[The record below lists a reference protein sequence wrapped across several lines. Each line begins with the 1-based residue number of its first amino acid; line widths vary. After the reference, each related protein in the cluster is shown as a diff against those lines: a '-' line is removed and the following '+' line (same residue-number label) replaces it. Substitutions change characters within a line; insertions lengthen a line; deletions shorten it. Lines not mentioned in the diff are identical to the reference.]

1 MITAGG
7 RSFVDADDLE
17 KLVIHAATEYEL
29 HGYVEDFD
37 GQEITDPQYDDLYKT
52 LKKIKPKSDAFAG
65 TSPSKVKPKGHMVK
79 HDPPMTSIHKADG
92 DLEEKKAIYVKWMH
106 DCANDLGK
114 KPNAVI
120 FCQSYKRDGVALR
133 INYVDGKLVSA
144 GLRPRDGINGSDVT
158 RHMKYI
164 EGVPLKLP
172 HPHTLSLNGEIE
184 CWMDDFALVNKAQD
198 DAGEEIYKN
207 PRNYTAG
214 CLGRDDP
221 EENKDARLRIAFYSI
236 TGFNDWRK
244 YYKTEV
250 ERAKWA
256 NNKDNGGLNL
266 QNDEGKGYFIQM
278 LVHKVE
284 DLKPGRNN
292 SQLHMMEEHAKK
304 RPYYV
309 DGVVLKINDLEDQ
322 EELGHTGDDPV
333 NPPRGALA
341 WKFAEELAEAEVSS
355 IEWNASRTGRIVPT
369 AIFDT
374 PFTLADT
381 DNSRATANNYGW
393 MESQGLGPGAKVR
406 CKKGGK
412 IIPNIC
418 EVLVPVKDIGAP
430 THCPTCQGKLVVETS
445 PSGNKDLM
453 CHNDDCG
460 AKHVKGWIFYIQM
473 LGGKGL
479 GSAAMEQILGSGK
492 VRHLS
497 DLYKLTM
504 DDLTAVGFSE
514 RQALLALAT
523 IFRVAPIN
531 DDVKLAR
538 AIKEARTKKQ
548 SVPAWQF
555 FASLGIPQA
564 GKTAGKALMQHFRSF
579 EEIMDAKLSD
589 LTSIPGIGN
598 TTAEN
603 IIAYFGKRRKMVEE
617 LLDKYV
623 ELELPKTGK
632 FSGTN
637 FVLTGAFTQGK
648 SFWETKIQE
657 QGGNI
662 SGSVGKSTNYLVQ
675 ELGKTDGSPSEK
687 EKKAA
692 NLGVKIISVKELE
705 KML

>member
-37 GQEITDPQYDDLYKT
+37 GTEITDQQYDDLYKT
-52 LKKIKPKSDAFAG
+52 LKRIKPKSEAFDG
-65 TSPSKVKPKGHMVK
+65 TSPSAAKVKGGTIK
-79 HDPPMTSIHKADG
+79 HVPPMTSISKADG
-92 DLEEKKAIYVKWMH
+92 DLEEKKALYEKWMA
-106 DCANDLGK
+106 DCAKALGK
-114 KPNAVI
+114 KVV

-133 INYVDGKLVSA
+133 INYKDGKLVTA

-172 HPHTLSLNGEIE
+172 HPYTLSLNGEIE
-184 CWMDDFALVNKAQD
+184 CWMEDFALVNKAQD
-198 DAGEEIYKN
+198 DAGEELYKN

-221 EENKDARLRIAFYSI
+221 EELKDARLRIAFYSI
-236 TGFNDWRK
+236 TGFDDWEK

-256 NNKDNGGLNL
+256 NNKENGGLNL
-266 QNDEGKGYFIQM
+266 QDDEGKGYFIQM

-284 DLKPGRNN
+284 DLQPGQNN
-292 SQLHMMEEHAKK
+292 SQLRMMEEHAKK

-309 DGVVLKINDLEDQ
+309 DGVVLKVNNLEDQ
-322 EELGHTGDDPV
+322 QELGHQGDDPV

-355 IEWNASRTGRIVPT
+355 IEWNASRTGRVVPT
-369 AIFDT
+369 AIFDK
-374 PFTLADT
+374 PFVLADT
-381 DNSRATANNYGW
+381 ENSRATANNYGW
-393 MESQGLGPGAKVR
+393 MATQGLGPGAKVR

-430 THCPTCQGKLVVETS
+430 TLCPTCKSKLVIETS
-445 PSGNKDLM
+445 HSGNQDLM

-473 LGGKGL
+473 IGGKGL
-479 GSAAMEQILGSGK
+479 GSAAMEQILRSGK
-492 VRHLS
+492 VRTLP
-497 DLYKLTM
+497 DLYRLTT

-523 IFRVAPIN
+523 IFRVAPIK
-531 DDVKLAR
+531 DDVKLAK
-538 AIKEARTKKQ
+538 AIKDAQAKKQ
-548 SVPAWQF
+548 SVPGWQF
-555 FASLGIPQA
+555 FASLGIPGA

-579 EEIMDAKLSD
+579 EEIMDATSSD
-589 LTSIPGIGN
+589 LKKIDGIGD
-598 TTAEN
+598 TTADS
-603 IIAYFGKRRKMVEE
+603 ITKYFGKRRKMVEE

-632 FSGTN
+632 LTGTN
-637 FVLTGAFTQGK
+637 FVLTGAFAQGK
-648 SFWETKIQE
+648 AHWEGLIQA
-657 QGGNI
+657 QGGNV
-662 SGSVGKSTNYLVQ
+662 SGSVGKSTNYLIQ
-675 ELGKTDGSPSEK
+675 ELGKSDGSPSEK

-692 NLGVKIISVKELE
+692 TYGVKIISVKELE